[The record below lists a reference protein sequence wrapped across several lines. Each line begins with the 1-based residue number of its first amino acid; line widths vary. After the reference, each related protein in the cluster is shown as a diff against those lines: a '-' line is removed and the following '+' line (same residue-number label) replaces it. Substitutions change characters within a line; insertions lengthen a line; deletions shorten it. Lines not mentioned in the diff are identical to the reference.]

1 MPLKSRLT
9 RTPQSVDEA
18 ADAASSAPPQ
28 DVSPRKR
35 RLPPEP
41 PAEDHTATHEA
52 AEEEAVEEVSGDTDQ
67 QPNVAA
73 PIERTQTPADGVAA
87 KVGRGRKSA
96 SRKAAAVLPD
106 DIAEIEDEATARAM
120 VKQVESE
127 IKDARAA
134 YDAQVA
140 SLRKR
145 FLQANEK
152 LAELLGG

>member
-28 DVSPRKR
+28 DISPRKR

-41 PAEDHTATHEA
+41 PAEDH
-52 AEEEAVEEVSGDTDQ
+52 EEEAVEEASGDTDQ
-67 QPNVAA
+67 QPNDAA

>member
-18 ADAASSAPPQ
+18 ADAASSQ

-41 PAEDHTATHEA
+41 PAEDH
-52 AEEEAVEEVSGDTDQ
+52 EEEAVEEASGDTDQ
-67 QPNVAA
+67 QPNDAA
-73 PIERTQTPADGVAA
+73 PIERTQTPAAGVAA

-96 SRKAAAVLPD
+96 GRKAAAVLPD

>member
-41 PAEDHTATHEA
+41 PAEDH
-52 AEEEAVEEVSGDTDQ
+52 EEEAVEEVSGDTDQ
-67 QPNVAA
+67 QPNDAA
-73 PIERTQTPADGVAA
+73 PIERTQPPVDGVAA

>member
-18 ADAASSAPPQ
+18 ADAASSQ

-41 PAEDHTATHEA
+41 PAEDH
-52 AEEEAVEEVSGDTDQ
+52 EEEAVEEASGDTDQ
-67 QPNVAA
+67 QPNDAA
-73 PIERTQTPADGVAA
+73 PIERTQTPAAGVAA

>member
-41 PAEDHTATHEA
+41 PAEDH
-52 AEEEAVEEVSGDTDQ
+52 EEEAVEEVSGDTDQ
-67 QPNVAA
+67 QPNDAA
-73 PIERTQTPADGVAA
+73 PIERTQTPAAGVAA

>member
-28 DVSPRKR
+28 DISPRKR

-41 PAEDHTATHEA
+41 PAEDH
-52 AEEEAVEEVSGDTDQ
+52 EEEAVEEASGDTDQ
-67 QPNVAA
+67 QPNDAA
-73 PIERTQTPADGVAA
+73 PIERAQTPAAGVAA

>member
-18 ADAASSAPPQ
+18 ADAASSGPEI
-28 DVSPRKR
+28 SPRKR

-52 AEEEAVEEVSGDTDQ
+52 AEEQAVEEASGDTEQ
-67 QPNVAA
+67 QPNDAA
-73 PIERTQTPADGVAA
+73 PIERTQTPAAGVAA

-96 SRKAAAVLPD
+96 GRKAAAVLPD

-120 VKQVESE
+120 VRQVESE